1 MPSFDVEVEFEIY
14 CAKCGAG
21 LCSNGSTKS
30 KNSYKSSNR
39 LDMEPCEK
47 CLDLA
52 ADMADGEARDELGN
66 KIQELE
72 DEITELKARLEV

>member
-14 CAKCGAG
+14 CSKCGAG

-30 KNSYKSSNR
+30 IRNTNR

-47 CLDLA
+47 CLEFA
-52 ADMADGEARDELGN
+52 ADMADGEARDELSG

-72 DEITELKARLEV
+72 DEIAELKNRLEV